1 LKRHDIRIVRHKTKQ
16 YSEYISFH
24 IEKRFI
30 RSFDF
35 NLIFDLLTRLLPHS
49 SSSSYPLQL
58 YVNNLHDRVKKS
70 ALKKGLYAAFA
81 PYGTVI
87 DIVAT
92 RTKNERGQAWIV
104 FSDVASATRAL
115 QAMKDFPFYD
125 KPMRVAYS
133 LEKSHATLKLEG
145 TFKPGQKNES
155 KKRKREEEDEED
167 AKKAEAGSAQGWRK
181 AKVVKVDKS
190 QAIAADKPQAQ
201 FTPSLPSKMLLVQGL
216 TPGADAEA
224 TKTLLS
230 GLFGVFHGLADIR
243 VVAERGLAFVEFT
256 NESAAT
262 PALQALHNYKVS
274 SGQQLEVRY
283 AASAR

>member
-1 LKRHDIRIVRHKTKQ
+1 LFQIVNPPFP
-16 YSEYISFH
+16 S
-24 IEKRFI
+24 
-30 RSFDF
+30 
-35 NLIFDLLTRLLPHS
+35 PPS
-49 SSSSYPLQL
+49 SSPLQL

-155 KKRKREEEDEED
+155 KKRKREEEDEEED
-167 AKKAEAGSAQGWRK
+167 AKKAESGSAQGWRK

>member
-1 LKRHDIRIVRHKTKQ
+1 
-16 YSEYISFH
+16 
-24 IEKRFI
+24 
-30 RSFDF
+30 
-35 NLIFDLLTRLLPHS
+35 
-49 SSSSYPLQL
+49 
-58 YVNNLHDRVKKS
+58 VKKS

-125 KPMRVAYS
+125 KPMRIAYS

-145 TFKPGQKNES
+145 TFKPGQKNDS
-155 KKRKREEEDEED
+155 KKRRREEDEED
-167 AKKAEAGSAQGWRK
+167 AAVKKGVDAVSAQSWRK
-181 AKVVKVDKS
+181 SNVIKVDK
-190 QAIAADKPQAQ
+190 APVHTGGADKPQ

-216 TPGADAEA
+216 TPGADADA

-230 GLFGVFHGLADIR
+230 GLFGGFHGLSDIR
-243 VVAERGLAFVEFT
+243 VVAERGLAFIEFT

-274 SGQQLEVRY
+274 TGQQLDVKY

>member
-1 LKRHDIRIVRHKTKQ
+1 MTSESSSSDIKPNNTV
-16 YSEYISFH
+16 SLISFH
-24 IEKRFI
+24 LKKDYSI
-30 RSFDF
+30 
-35 NLIFDLLTRLLPHS
+35 LTRLLLPPISFPFS
-49 SSSSYPLQL
+49 SPLQL

-145 TFKPGQKNES
+145 TYKPGQKNES

-167 AKKAEAGSAQGWRK
+167 AKKAESGSAQGWRK

-262 PALQALHNYKVS
+262 PAHQALHNYKVS

-283 AASAR
+283 AGSAR